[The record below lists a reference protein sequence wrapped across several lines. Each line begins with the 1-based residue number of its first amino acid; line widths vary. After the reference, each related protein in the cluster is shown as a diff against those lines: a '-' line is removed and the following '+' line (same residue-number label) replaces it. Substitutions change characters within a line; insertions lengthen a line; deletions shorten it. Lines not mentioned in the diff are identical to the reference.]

1 MANGH
6 GGYRRPSN
14 PASVSGPGKLSKRTD
29 GRQQVRDLP
38 NAEYGEGKAFR
49 EMQQGAPVAQSSNM
63 AGPPS
68 GEGIDLSGVVGL
80 GEPSQSPGEPVTAG
94 ADAGE
99 GPGADA
105 LNLPADDGTREDLI
119 RRYGQ
124 WMPVLIRIADEPT
137 SSQTLRDQVR
147 YLLSMM

>member
-14 PASVSGPGKLSKRTD
+14 PAPVSGPGKLSKRTD
-29 GRQQVRDLP
+29 GRQPVRDLP

-49 EMQQGAPVAQSSNM
+49 ETQQGAPLAEAPS
-63 AGPPS
+63 APS
-68 GEGIDLSGVVGL
+68 GGQGIDLSGVVGL
-80 GEPSQSPGEPVTAG
+80 GEPSQNPDEPVTAG
-94 ADAGE
+94 ADAGA
-99 GPGADA
+99 GPGMDA
-105 LNLPADDGTREDLI
+105 LDLPADEGTREDLI

-124 WMPVLIRIADEPT
+124 WLPVLVRIADEPT
-137 SSQTLRDQVR
+137 SSQKLRDQVR